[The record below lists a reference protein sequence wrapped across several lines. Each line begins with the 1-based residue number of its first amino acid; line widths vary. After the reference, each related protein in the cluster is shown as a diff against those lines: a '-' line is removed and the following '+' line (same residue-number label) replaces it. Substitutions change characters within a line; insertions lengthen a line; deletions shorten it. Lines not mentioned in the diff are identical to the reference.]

1 MPFWGKWHQ
10 RCAGTGK
17 QKRMNTKEELQQGQQ
32 GSGSA
37 ENTGRQRQ
45 EQTANTTLS
54 EHDKQTIAD
63 QIGENKESVVGLKDL
78 GAVSGRDD
86 ASGGSGDRM
95 EDQSTGGA
103 TIR

>member
-1 MPFWGKWHQ
+1 MH
-10 RCAGTGK
+10 
-17 QKRMNTKEELQQGQQ
+17 TKEELQQGKQ

-37 ENTGRQRQ
+37 ENTGRDRQ
-45 EQTANTTLS
+45 DQMGNTGLS
-54 EHDKQTIAD
+54 EQDKQTIAD

-78 GAVSGRDD
+78 GAASGRDD

>member
-1 MPFWGKWHQ
+1 MEQNKD
-10 RCAGTGK
+10 
-17 QKRMNTKEELQQGQQ
+17 ELKQGQQ

-37 ENTGRQRQ
+37 ENRNGDRQ
-45 EQTANTTLS
+45 EQMTNTELS
-54 EHDKQTIAD
+54 EQDKQTIAD

-78 GAVSGRDD
+78 GAASGRDD